1 MKMKNDMEYNLLS
14 IFSYIYFFNEKKIS
28 HTHKN
33 FQVIHEEVAEWK
45 ITIWRHLTN
54 NQVGEEALVDAE
66 TSG

>member
-1 MKMKNDMEYNLLS
+1 MR
-14 IFSYIYFFNEKKIS
+14 KKDLY
-28 HTHKN
+28 THKN

-54 NQVGEEALVDAE
+54 NQVGEEALVDAG